1 MFHRFPHKNIKIL
14 LKNKIYDTLS
24 IKNPDKI
31 YEPSEFYKDII
42 INTFIDFTN
51 KKLEDDDKKN
61 MEQIIDF
68 YSRILEN
75 IVSLFY
81 NDIKDNLI
89 DQRKIVLLLK
99 IYEKLKYYEKI
110 INK

>member
-1 MFHRFPHKNIKIL
+1 
-14 LKNKIYDTLS
+14 
-24 IKNPDKI
+24 
-31 YEPSEFYKDII
+31 
-42 INTFIDFTN
+42 
-51 KKLEDDDKKN
+51 